1 MTPDANRATGMKY
14 PMDLRPAVDALRRRL
29 PDTPEVAVVLGSGLS
44 HLADL
49 VEDAVEV
56 PFDEVP
62 GFPDAGVAGHAGRY
76 VFGSLGGRKVLI
88 QAGRFHLY
96 EGHGDEVV
104 GAPVRVAA
112 ALGVGF
118 LVLTN
123 AAGGV
128 DPELDPG
135 DLMLVHDH
143 LNLMFR
149 SPLIGEV
156 RAGEERFPDMS
167 APYDRELCALA
178 QEVAVDLGIP
188 LRRGVYAA
196 LTGPSY
202 ETAAEVRMLGVLGA
216 DAVGM
221 STVPEVLVARAVGL
235 RCLAFSMITN
245 KGTGL
250 SPTALSHAEVVDV
263 GARAGQALGRLVAG
277 VIGRLSSLP
286 HSTGA
291 K

>member
-1 MTPDANRATGMKY
+1 
-14 PMDLRPAVDALRRRL
+14 MDLRPAVDLLRRRL
-29 PDTPEVAVVLGSGLS
+29 PEPPEVALVLGSGLS
-44 HLADL
+44 HLAEL

-62 GFPDAGVAGHAGRY
+62 GFPATGVVGHAGRY
-76 VFGSLGGRKVLI
+76 VFGSLGGQKVLM
-88 QAGRFHLY
+88 QAGRFHVY
-96 EGHGDEVV
+96 EGHGDDVV
-104 GAPVRVAA
+104 GAPVRLAA
-112 ALGVGF
+112 ALGVGL

-135 DLMLVHDH
+135 DLMLIDDH

-149 SPLIGEV
+149 SPLIGEA

-167 APYDRELCALA
+167 APYDRELRALA
-178 QEVAVDLGIP
+178 AEVAVDLGIP

-221 STVPEVLVARAVGL
+221 STVPEVLVARAIGL

-263 GARAGQALGRLVAG
+263 GARAGQTLGRLVAG
-277 VIGRLSSLP
+277 VLGGLSSLP
-286 HSTGA
+286 QPTGA